1 MTTRPI
7 EKNKVTEMKKIL
19 KKQSQRNYI
28 LFLFGL
34 YTGYRIS
41 DILKLKVR
49 DVRNKEY
56 IQTKEIKTKKN
67 REVVLNENFMKELN
81 DYIKNMDDD
90 SFLFPSRT
98 GKGTKA
104 ISRVMAWSIIKD
116 AAKQCGIDH
125 GVSPHSLRKSIAR
138 SIYDRYG
145 IAVAMEFLQHSSERM
160 TLKYLGITQ
169 ETINKAVNEIKW

>member
-1 MTTRPI
+1 MTTKPI
-7 EKNKVTEMKKIL
+7 EKSKVTEMKKVL
-19 KKQSQRNYI
+19 KKQSTRNYI

-41 DILKLKVR
+41 DILKLKVK
-49 DVRNKEY
+49 DVRNQEY
-56 IQTKEIKTKKN
+56 IRTKEIKTKKN
-67 REVVLNENFMKELN
+67 REVILNDNFVKELN
-81 DYIKNMDDD
+81 VYIENMNDE

-116 AAKQCGIDH
+116 AAKQCGMDH

-138 SIYDRYG
+138 SIYDRYDLA
-145 IAVAMEFLQHSSERM
+145 IAMEFLNHSSERM
-160 TLKYLGITQ
+160 TLKYLGITG
-169 ETINKAVNEIKW
+169 ETINKAINEIKW